1 MDIFLD
7 VIVPFIA
14 GLGTFLIGCKL
25 LSDNIE
31 MLANNKIKGLF
42 NKSSK
47 SKLMGV
53 GIGATTTAIVQSSS
67 ATTVLVVGLVNA
79 GVMSLFQATTIIMG
93 ANIGTT
99 VTAFLVSL
107 PIAEIAMLFALIG
120 IFMSMLSKKPVVK
133 TLGIALAGLGLIFIG
148 LGSMSDAM
156 KEIAKPIDDPNT
168 VELEMNFIQKALAS
182 IGNPFLLLLLGIIAT
197 AIVQSSSAM
206 TAIIISMAGSG
217 LVIGNGGNDVLFV
230 ILGTNIG
237 TCITALLSSIGATP
251 NGKRASLIHFMF
263 NFFGSVIFTIIL
275 LIWEDFMDGVLI
287 QLIPDPK
294 MQIAIFHILF
304 NVTCTLVFLPFTNI
318 FVKLSKLVIK
328 DKKQEEIKIINMDE
342 RMLQYPSVAL
352 GQLTREMSR
361 MGYEAINV
369 LDLSINDFLNKT
381 ETNTSIVKETNIKL
395 ELMNKEV
402 IAYLVKISSAQVTYN
417 EEKMISSFHHNLNDI
432 MRIGEIADNI
442 TKYTNGVVKEN
453 LEFSDAVKLE
463 IGKMNE
469 LIKELHLLTDM
480 TFNSRKTDL
489 MDQINSIE
497 EQVDDMRSK
506 LVNDHLDRL
515 KAGKCQP
522 QSSGVFINLV
532 NNLERAA
539 DHLTYIAQSVQ

>member
-120 IFMSMLSKKPVVK
+120 IFMSMLSKKPVFK

-168 VELEMNFIQKALAS
+168 VELEMNFIQKALGS

-304 NVTCTLVFLPFTNI
+304 NVTCTLIFLPFTNI

-539 DHLTYIAQSVQ
+539 DHLTYIAESV

>member
-1 MDIFLD
+1 MDIFLK

-31 MLANNKIKGLF
+31 MLANKKIKGLF

-47 SKLMGV
+47 SKVVGV
-53 GIGATTTAIVQSSS
+53 GIGAATTAIVQSSS

-79 GVMSLFQATTIIMG
+79 GVMSLFQATTVIMG

-120 IFMSMLSKKPVVK
+120 IFMSMLAKKPTIK

-148 LGSMSDAM
+148 LDSMGAAMEGIKDSDVI
-156 KEIAKPIDDPNT
+156 KN
-168 VELEMNFIQKALAS
+168 ALAS
-182 IGNPFLLLLLGIIAT
+182 ISNPVLLLILGVIAT
-197 AIVQSSSAM
+197 AVIQSSSAM
-206 TAIIISMAGSG
+206 TAIIISMVGSG
-217 LVIGNGGNDVLFV
+217 LVIGSGGNSVLFV

-237 TCITALLSSIGATP
+237 TCVTALLSSIGATP
-251 NGKRASLIHFMF
+251 NGRRASLIHFMF
-263 NFFGSVIFTIIL
+263 NFFGSVLFTIVL
-275 LIWEDFMDGVLI
+275 LVWKDFMEGVLMK
-287 QLIPDPK
+287 LIPDAK

-304 NVTCTLVFLPFTNI
+304 NVLCTIIFLPLTKV
-318 FVKLSKLVIK
+318 FVKVSKIIIK
-328 DKKQEEIKIINMDE
+328 DKKQDEIKIINMDD

-352 GQLTREMSR
+352 GQLTKEMSR
-361 MGYEAINV
+361 MSYEAINV
-369 LDLSINDFLNKT
+369 LDLSIQDFLSKSDD
-381 ETNTSIVKETNIKL
+381 NTTLVKETNEKL
-395 ELMNKEV
+395 ELMNKEI
-402 IAYLVKISSAQVTYN
+402 IAYLVKISSAQVTFE
-417 EEKMISSFHHNLNDI
+417 EEKIISAFHHNLNDI

-442 TKYTNGVVKEN
+442 TKYTKGVIEDN

-463 IGKMNE
+463 IGKMNN
-469 LIKELHLLTDM
+469 LIKELHKLTDM

-489 MDQINSIE
+489 MDQINDIE
-497 EQVDDMRSK
+497 EQVDNMRST

-515 KAGKCQP
+515 KQGKCQP

-539 DHLTYIAQSVQ
+539 DHLTYIAESV

>member
-1 MDIFLD
+1 MNIFFD
-7 VIVPFIA
+7 VIVPFVA

-31 MLANNKIKGLF
+31 MLANKKIKGLF

-47 SKLMGV
+47 SKLVGV
-53 GIGATTTAIVQSSS
+53 GIGAATTAIVQSSS

-120 IFMSMLSKKPVVK
+120 IFMSMLCKNSTMK
-133 TLGIALAGLGLIFIG
+133 TLGVALAGLGLIFIG
-148 LGSMSDAM
+148 LESMGNAMEGIKNSDII
-156 KEIAKPIDDPNT
+156 KN
-168 VELEMNFIQKALAS
+168 ALAS
-182 IGNPFLLLLLGIIAT
+182 ISNPFLLLVLGAFAT
-197 AIVQSSSAM
+197 AVIQSSSAM
-206 TAIIISMAGSG
+206 TAIIISMVGSG
-217 LVIGNGGNDVLFV
+217 LVIGSGGNSVLFV

-263 NFFGSVIFTIIL
+263 NFFGSVLFTVIL
-275 LIWEDFMDGVLI
+275 LLWKDFMDGVLI
-287 QLIPDPK
+287 KLIPDAK

-304 NVTCTLVFLPFTNI
+304 NVLCTIVFLPFTKLFVNI
-318 FVKLSKLVIK
+318 SKIIIK
-328 DKKQEEIKIINMDE
+328 DKKQEVAKIINMDD

-352 GQLTREMSR
+352 GQLTKEMSR
-361 MGYEAINV
+361 MSYEAINV
-369 LDLSINDFLNKT
+369 LNLSIEDFLAKS
-381 ETNTSIVKETNIKL
+381 EDNTKNVKETNIKL
-395 ELMNKEV
+395 ELMNKEI
-402 IAYLVKISSAQVTYN
+402 IAYLVKISSAQVTF
-417 EEKMISSFHHNLNDI
+417 EDEKTISAFHHNLNDI

-442 TKYTNGVVKEN
+442 TKYTNGVVNES

-469 LIKELHLLTDM
+469 LIKELHKLTDM

-489 MDQINSIE
+489 MNQINDIE
-497 EQVDDMRSK
+497 EQVDNMRSK

-515 KAGKCQP
+515 KQGKCQP

-539 DHLTYIAQSVQ
+539 DHLTYIAESVQ

>member
-1 MDIFLD
+1 MNIFLD

-47 SKLMGV
+47 SKLVGV

-79 GVMSLFQATTIIMG
+79 GVMSLFQATTVIMG

-120 IFMSMLSKKPVVK
+120 IFMSMLCKKPMSK
-133 TLGIALAGLGLIFIG
+133 ILGIALAGLGLIFIG

-156 KEIAKPIDDPNT
+156 EGVKNSPVIVDILK
-168 VELEMNFIQKALAS
+168 S
-182 IGNPFLLLLLGIIAT
+182 ISNPFLLLTLGAVAT
-197 AIVQSSSAM
+197 AVVQSSSAM
-206 TAIIISMAGSG
+206 TAILISMVGSG
-217 LVIGNGGNDVLFV
+217 LAIGNGGNSVLFV
-230 ILGTNIG
+230 VLGTNIG
-237 TCITALLSSIGATP
+237 TCITALLSSIGATA
-251 NGKRASLIHFMF
+251 NGRRASLIHFMF
-263 NFFGSVIFTIIL
+263 NFFGSIVFTFVL
-275 LIWEDFMDGVLI
+275 LIWKGFMDNVLV
-287 QLIPDPK
+287 QFIPDPK
-294 MQIAIFHILF
+294 LQIAIFHILF
-304 NVTCTLVFLPFTNI
+304 NVICTIIFLPLTNV
-318 FVKLSKLVIK
+318 FVKISKLIIR
-328 DKKQEEIKIINMDE
+328 DKKVAKHTLIKMDE

-352 GQLTREMSR
+352 GQLTKEISR

-369 LDLSINDFLNKT
+369 FNLSIEDFLQKC
-381 ETNTSIVKETNIKL
+381 EDNTSKIKETNETL
-395 ELMNKEV
+395 ELMNKEI
-402 IAYLVKISSAQVTYN
+402 IAYLVDISNAQVSYN
-417 EEKMISSFHHNLNDI
+417 EEQMISSFHHNLNDI

-442 TKYTNGVVKEN
+442 TKYNSSVVKEG
-453 LEFSDAVKLE
+453 LEFSERVIQE
-463 IGKMNE
+463 IGRMKD
-469 LIKELHLLTDM
+469 LINKLYKFTDM

-489 MDQINSIE
+489 ISEIDELEDQIDN
-497 EQVDDMRSK
+497 MRTQ

-515 KAGKCQP
+515 KVGKCQP

-539 DHLTYIAQSVQ
+539 DHLTYIAESVK

>member
-539 DHLTYIAQSVQ
+539 DHLTYIAESV

>member
-1 MDIFLD
+1 MNIFFD
-7 VIVPFIA
+7 VLVPIIA

-31 MLANNKIKGLF
+31 MLANNKIKNLF

-47 SKLMGV
+47 SKIVGV
-53 GIGATTTAIVQSSS
+53 GIGAATTAIVQSSS
-67 ATTVLVVGLVNA
+67 ATTVLIVGLVNA

-107 PIAEIAMLFALIG
+107 PISEIAMLFALIG
-120 IFMSMLSKKPVVK
+120 IFTSMLSKKDTIK

-148 LGSMSDAM
+148 LESMGNAM
-156 KEIAKPIDDPNT
+156 EGIKNSEIIKD
-168 VELEMNFIQKALAS
+168 VLAS
-182 IGNPFLLLLLGIIAT
+182 ISNPFLLLIIGVIAT
-197 AIVQSSSAM
+197 AVIQSSSAM
-206 TAIIISMAGSG
+206 TAILISMVGSG
-217 LVIGNGGNDVLFV
+217 IVIGNGGNSILFV
-230 ILGTNIG
+230 VLGTNIG
-237 TCITALLSSIGATP
+237 TCVTALLSSIGATP
-251 NGKRASLIHFMF
+251 NGRRASLIHFMF
-263 NFFGSVIFTIIL
+263 NFLGSVVFVIVL
-275 LIWEDFMDGVLI
+275 LLWKDFMEGVLMRF
-287 QLIPDPK
+287 IPDAK

-304 NVTCTLVFLPFTNI
+304 NVLCTLIFLPLTNI
-318 FVKLSKLVIK
+318 FVKVSKLIIK
-328 DKKQEEIKIINMDE
+328 DIKQEQVKIINMDD

-361 MGYEAINV
+361 MSYEAVDV
-369 LDLSINDFLNKT
+369 LSLSISDFLNKS
-381 ETNTSIVKETNIKL
+381 EENTARVKETNEKL
-395 ELMNKEV
+395 ELMNKEI
-402 IAYLVKISSAQVTYN
+402 IAYLVKISSAQVTFS

-442 TKYTNGVVKEN
+442 TKYTKGVIEDS

-463 IGKMNE
+463 ISKMND
-469 LIKELHLLTDM
+469 LIKELHKLTDM

-497 EQVDDMRSK
+497 EEVDNMRSK

-515 KAGKCQP
+515 KQGKCQP

-539 DHLTYIAQSVQ
+539 DHLTYIAESV

>member
-1 MDIFLD
+1 MNIFLD

-47 SKLMGV
+47 SKLAGV

-133 TLGIALAGLGLIFIG
+133 TLGVALAGLGLIFIG

-156 KEIAKPIDDPNT
+156 KVIAKPIDDPNT
-168 VELEMNFIQKALAS
+168 VEIEMNFIQKALGS
-182 IGNPFLLLLLGIIAT
+182 IGNPFLLLLLGIVAT

-206 TAIIISMAGSG
+206 TAIIISMVGSG

-230 ILGTNIG
+230 VLGTNIG

-251 NGKRASLIHFMF
+251 NGRRASLIHFMF
-263 NFFGSVIFTIIL
+263 NFFGSIIFTFIL
-275 LIWEDFMDGVLI
+275 LIWDNFMDGILI
-287 QLIPDPK
+287 KLIPDAK

-304 NVTCTLVFLPFTNI
+304 NLTCTIIFLPLTNM
-318 FVKLSKLVIK
+318 FVKASKLLIR
-328 DKKQEEIKIINMDE
+328 DKKQQKHSLIKMDE

-352 GQLTREMSR
+352 GQLTKEISR
-361 MGYEAINV
+361 IGYEAINV
-369 LDLSINDFLNKT
+369 FNLSIEDFLQKS
-381 ETNTSIVKETNIKL
+381 EDNTSKIKETNEML
-395 ELMNKEV
+395 ELMDKEI
-402 IAYLVKISSAQVTYN
+402 IAYLVDISSAQVSYH
-417 EEKMISSFHHNLNDI
+417 EEQMISSFHHNLNDI

-442 TKYTNGVVKEN
+442 TKYNSSVVKEG
-453 LEFSDAVKLE
+453 LEFSERVIQE
-463 IGKMNE
+463 IGRMKD
-469 LIKELHLLTDM
+469 LINKLYKFTDM

-489 MDQINSIE
+489 ISEIDELEDQIDN
-497 EQVDDMRSK
+497 MRTQ
-506 LVNDHLDRL
+506 LVNDHLSRL
-515 KAGKCQP
+515 KVGKCQP

-539 DHLTYIAQSVQ
+539 DHLTYIAESVK

>member
-120 IFMSMLSKKPVVK
+120 IFMSMLSKKPVFK

-168 VELEMNFIQKALAS
+168 VELEMNFIQKALGS

-275 LIWEDFMDGVLI
+275 LIWKDFMDGVLI
-287 QLIPDPK
+287 RLIPDPK

-304 NVTCTLVFLPFTNI
+304 NVTCTLIFLPFTNI

-539 DHLTYIAQSVQ
+539 DHLTYIAESV

>member
-1 MDIFLD
+1 MNIFLD
-7 VIVPFIA
+7 VIVPFVA

-47 SKLMGV
+47 SKLVGV

-67 ATTVLVVGLVNA
+67 ATTVLIVGLVNA
-79 GVMSLFQATTIIMG
+79 GVMSLFQATTVIMG

-148 LGSMSDAM
+148 LDAM
-156 KEIAKPIDDPNT
+156 SEAMKTVSESGIID
-168 VELEMNFIQKALAS
+168 KALAS
-182 IGNPFLLLLLGIIAT
+182 ISNPILLLLLGMVAT

-206 TAIIISMAGSG
+206 TAIIISMVGSG
-217 LVIGNGGNDVLFV
+217 LVIGSGGNSVLFV

-237 TCITALLSSIGATP
+237 TCITALLSSIGATT

-275 LIWEDFMDGVLI
+275 LLWSDFMEGVLMK
-287 QLIPDPK
+287 LIPDAK
-294 MQIAIFHILF
+294 MQVAVFHILF
-304 NVTCTLVFLPFTNI
+304 NVLCTAIFLPLTKV
-318 FVKLSKLVIK
+318 FVKISQFIIK
-328 DKKQEEIKIINMDE
+328 DKKQEEIKIINMDD

-352 GQLTREMSR
+352 GQLTKEMSR
-361 MGYEAINV
+361 MSYEAINV
-369 LDLSINDFLNKT
+369 LDLSIEDFLSKSEN
-381 ETNTSIVKETNIKL
+381 NTSYVKETNNKL
-395 ELMNKEV
+395 ELMNKEI
-402 IAYLVKISSAQVTYN
+402 IAYLVKISSAQVTFN
-417 EEKMISSFHHNLNDI
+417 EEQMISSFHHNLNDI

-442 TKYTNGVVKEN
+442 TKYTNGVVKDN

-469 LIKELHLLTDM
+469 LIKELHKLTDM

-489 MDQINSIE
+489 MGQINEIE
-497 EQVDDMRSK
+497 EQVDNMRSK

-515 KAGKCQP
+515 KQGKCQP

-539 DHLTYIAQSVQ
+539 DHLTYIAESV

>member
-1 MDIFLD
+1 MNIFLD

-120 IFMSMLSKKPVVK
+120 IFMSMLSKKPVIK

-168 VELEMNFIQKALAS
+168 VELEMNFIQKALGS
-182 IGNPFLLLLLGIIAT
+182 IGNPFLLLLLGIVAT

-275 LIWEDFMDGVLI
+275 LIWKDFMDGVLI

-318 FVKLSKLVIK
+318 FVKLSKLIIK
-328 DKKQEEIKIINMDE
+328 DKKQEEIKIIHMDE

-381 ETNTSIVKETNIKL
+381 ENNTSVVKETNIKL

-442 TKYTNGVVKEN
+442 TKYTNGVVKDN
-453 LEFSDAVKLE
+453 LEFSEAVKLE
-463 IGKMNE
+463 ISKMNG

-497 EQVDDMRSK
+497 EQVDNMRST

-515 KAGKCQP
+515 KVGKCQP
-522 QSSGVFINLV
+522 ESSGVFINLV

-539 DHLTYIAQSVQ
+539 DHLTYIAESV

>member
-1 MDIFLD
+1 MFLN

-31 MLANNKIKGLF
+31 LLANNKIKNLF

-47 SKLMGV
+47 NKLVGV

-79 GVMSLFQATTIIMG
+79 GVMSLLQATTVIMG

-120 IFMSMLSKKPVVK
+120 IFMSMLCKKQVLK

-148 LGSMSDAM
+148 LDMMGAAM
-156 KEIAKPIDDPNT
+156 KFVSEESDIVQN
-168 VELEMNFIQKALAS
+168 ALSS
-182 IGNPFLLLLLGIIAT
+182 ISSPFLLLLIGIVAT
-197 AIVQSSSAM
+197 AVIQSSSAM
-206 TAIIISMAGSG
+206 TAIIISMVGSG
-217 LVIGNGGNDVLFV
+217 LTIGSGGNSVLFV

-237 TCITALLSSIGATP
+237 TCITAILSSIGATT

-275 LIWEDFMDGVLI
+275 LIWKDFMDNILI
-287 QLIPDPK
+287 RFIPDPK
-294 MQIAIFHILF
+294 MQIALFHIAF
-304 NVTCTLVFLPFTNI
+304 NVICTIIFLPLANV
-318 FVKLSKLVIK
+318 FVKLSQIVIK
-328 DKKQEEIKIINMDE
+328 DKKTTEVKIINMDD

-352 GQLTREMSR
+352 GQLTNEMSR
-361 MGYEAINV
+361 MSYEAINILEKSV
-369 LDLSINDFLNKT
+369 DDFLEKSTGNTTLVKD
-381 ETNTSIVKETNIKL
+381 TNHKL
-395 ELMNKEV
+395 ELMNKEI
-402 IAYLVKISSAQVTYN
+402 IAYLVKISNAQVTFN

-442 TKYTNGVVKEN
+442 TKYTDGVIANN
-453 LEFSDAVKLE
+453 LEFSDTVKLE
-463 IGKMNE
+463 IGKMKE
-469 LIKELHLLTDM
+469 LILELHKLTNM

-489 MDQINSIE
+489 MGEINSIE

-515 KAGKCQP
+515 KVGKCQP

-539 DHLTYIAQSVQ
+539 DHLTYIAESV

>member
-1 MDIFLD
+1 MNIFLN

-31 MLANNKIKGLF
+31 MLANKKIKGLF

-47 SKLMGV
+47 SKLVGV

-79 GVMSLFQATTIIMG
+79 GVMSLFQATTVIMG

-120 IFMSMLSKKPVVK
+120 IFMSMLSKKPLVK

-148 LGSMSDAM
+148 LDSMGAAMEGIKNSDTI
-156 KEIAKPIDDPNT
+156 KNI
-168 VELEMNFIQKALAS
+168 LAS
-182 IGNPFLLLLLGIIAT
+182 ISNPILLLVIGALAT
-197 AIVQSSSAM
+197 AVIQSSSAM
-206 TAIIISMAGSG
+206 TAILISMVGSG
-217 LVIGNGGNDVLFV
+217 IIIGTGGNSVLYV
-230 ILGTNIG
+230 VLGTNIG

-251 NGKRASLIHFMF
+251 NGRRASLIHFMF
-263 NFFGSVIFTIIL
+263 NFFGSILFTIVL
-275 LIWEDFMDGVLI
+275 LIWDSFMDDVLS
-287 QLIPDPK
+287 LINSPK

-304 NVTCTLVFLPFTNI
+304 NVTCTIIFLPFTNI
-318 FVKLSKLVIK
+318 FVKLSKLIIK
-328 DKKQEEIKIINMDE
+328 DKKQEIIKIINMDD

-352 GQLTREMSR
+352 GQLTKEMSR
-361 MGYEAINV
+361 MGYEAMNILN
-369 LDLSINDFLNKT
+369 LSIEDFLTKS
-381 ETNTSIVKETNIKL
+381 EDNTQKVKETNEKL
-395 ELMNKEV
+395 ELMNKEI
-402 IAYLVKISSAQVTYN
+402 IAYLVKISSAQVTFE
-417 EEKMISSFHHNLNDI
+417 EEKIISSFHHNLNDI

-442 TKYTNGVVKEN
+442 TKYTNGVIKDS
-453 LEFSDAVKLE
+453 LEFSEAVKLE
-463 IGKMNE
+463 IGKMKE
-469 LIKELHLLTDM
+469 LIIELHKLTDM
-480 TFNSRKTDL
+480 TFNSRKTTL
-489 MDQINSIE
+489 MDQINEIE
-497 EQVDDMRSK
+497 EQVDNMRAK
-506 LVNDHLDRL
+506 LVNDHLERL
-515 KAGKCQP
+515 KAGRCQP

-539 DHLTYIAQSVQ
+539 DHLTYIAQSV

>member
-1 MDIFLD
+1 MDIFLN

-31 MLANNKIKGLF
+31 MLANKKIKSLF

-47 SKLMGV
+47 SKLVGV
-53 GIGATTTAIVQSSS
+53 GIGASTTAIVQSSS

-79 GVMSLFQATTIIMG
+79 GVMSLFQATTVIMG

-107 PIAEIAMLFALIG
+107 PIAEIAMLFSLIG
-120 IFMSMLSKKPVVK
+120 IFMSMLCKKPMWK

-148 LGSMSDAM
+148 LESMGNAMEGIHESDII
-156 KEIAKPIDDPNT
+156 KD
-168 VELEMNFIQKALAS
+168 ALAS
-182 IGNPFLLLLLGIIAT
+182 ISNPLLLLLIGAIAT
-197 AIVQSSSAM
+197 AVIQSSSAM
-206 TAIIISMAGSG
+206 TAIIISMVGSNLIIGSG
-217 LVIGNGGNDVLFV
+217 GNSVLFV

-237 TCITALLSSIGATP
+237 TCITALLSSIGATT

-263 NFFGSVIFTIIL
+263 NFFGSVIFAVIL
-275 LIWEDFMDGVLI
+275 ILWKDFMDGILVK
-287 QLIPDPK
+287 LIPDAK

-304 NVTCTLVFLPFTNI
+304 NVLCTAMFLPLTKV
-318 FVKLSKLVIK
+318 FVKLSEWVVK
-328 DKKQEEIKIINMDE
+328 DKKVETVKIINMDD
-342 RMLQYPSVAL
+342 RMLEYPSVAL
-352 GQLTREMSR
+352 GQLTKEMSR
-361 MGYEAINV
+361 MSYEAINI
-369 LDLSINDFLNKT
+369 LNLSIEDFLDKVEDHT
-381 ETNTSIVKETNIKL
+381 IQVKDTIQNL
-395 ELMNKEV
+395 ELMNKEI
-402 IAYLVKISSAQVTYN
+402 IAYLVKISSAQVTFS
-417 EEKMISSFHHNLNDI
+417 EEKIISSFHHNLNDI

-442 TKYTNGVVKEN
+442 TKYTNGVVKNN
-453 LEFSDAVKLE
+453 LEFSDTVKLE
-463 IGKMNE
+463 IGKMKE
-469 LIKELHLLTDM
+469 LIIELHKLTDM

-489 MDQINSIE
+489 MDQINDIE
-497 EQVDDMRSK
+497 EQVDNMRSK

-539 DHLTYIAQSVQ
+539 DHLTYIAESV

>member
-1 MDIFLD
+1 MNIFLN

-31 MLANNKIKGLF
+31 MLANKKIKGLF

-47 SKLMGV
+47 SKVVGV
-53 GIGATTTAIVQSSS
+53 GIGAATTAIVQSSS

-79 GVMSLFQATTIIMG
+79 GVMSLFQATTVIMG

-120 IFMSMLSKKPVVK
+120 IFMSMLSKKPLVK
-133 TLGIALAGLGLIFIG
+133 TLGVALAGLGLIFIG
-148 LGSMSDAM
+148 LDSMGAAMEGIKNSDAI
-156 KEIAKPIDDPNT
+156 KNI
-168 VELEMNFIQKALAS
+168 LAS
-182 IGNPFLLLLLGIIAT
+182 ISNPILLLVIGALAT
-197 AIVQSSSAM
+197 AVIQSSSAM
-206 TAIIISMAGSG
+206 TAILISMVGSG
-217 LVIGNGGNDVLFV
+217 LIIGTGGNSVLYV
-230 ILGTNIG
+230 VLGTNIG

-251 NGKRASLIHFMF
+251 NGRRASLIHFMF
-263 NFFGSVIFTIIL
+263 NFFGSILFTIVL
-275 LIWEDFMDGVLI
+275 LIWDSFMDDVLS
-287 QLIPDPK
+287 LINSPK

-304 NVTCTLVFLPFTNI
+304 NVTCTIIFLPFTNI
-318 FVKLSKLVIK
+318 FVKISQIVIK
-328 DKKQEEIKIINMDE
+328 DKKQEVIKIINMDD

-352 GQLTREMSR
+352 GQLTKEMSR
-361 MGYEAINV
+361 MGYEAMNILN
-369 LDLSINDFLNKT
+369 LSIEDFLTKS
-381 ETNTSIVKETNIKL
+381 EDNTQKVKETNEKL
-395 ELMNKEV
+395 ELMNKEI
-402 IAYLVKISSAQVTYN
+402 IAYLVKISSAQVTFE
-417 EEKMISSFHHNLNDI
+417 EEKIISSFHHNLNDI

-442 TKYTNGVVKEN
+442 TKYTNGVIKDS

-463 IGKMNE
+463 IGRMKE
-469 LIKELHLLTDM
+469 LIIELHKLTDQ

-489 MDQINSIE
+489 MTQINEIE
-497 EQVDDMRSK
+497 DEVDNMRAK
-506 LVNDHLDRL
+506 LVNDHLERL
-515 KAGKCQP
+515 KAGRCQP

-539 DHLTYIAQSVQ
+539 DHLTYIAQSV

>member
-120 IFMSMLSKKPVVK
+120 IFMSMLSKKPVFK

-168 VELEMNFIQKALAS
+168 VELEMNFIQKALGS

-275 LIWEDFMDGVLI
+275 LIWKDFMDGVLI
-287 QLIPDPK
+287 RLIPDPK

-539 DHLTYIAQSVQ
+539 DHLTYIAESV

>member
-1 MDIFLD
+1 MNIFLD

-53 GIGATTTAIVQSSS
+53 GIGASTTAIVQSSS

-79 GVMSLFQATTIIMG
+79 GVMSLFQATTVIMG

-133 TLGIALAGLGLIFIG
+133 ILGIALAGLGLIFIG

-168 VELEMNFIQKALAS
+168 IEVEMNFIQKALGS
-182 IGNPFLLLLLGIIAT
+182 IGNPFLLLLLGIVAT

-237 TCITALLSSIGATP
+237 TCITAILSSIGATP

-263 NFFGSVIFTIIL
+263 NFFGSIIFTIVL
-275 LIWEDFMDGVLI
+275 LIWQDFMDGVLVT
-287 QLIPDPK
+287 LIPDPK
-294 MQIAIFHILF
+294 MQIAVFHILF
-304 NVTCTLVFLPFTNI
+304 NVICTMLFLPFTNV
-318 FVKLSKLVIK
+318 FVKLSKLIIK
-328 DKKQEEIKIINMDE
+328 DKKAVKKQIIYMDE

-352 GQLTREMSR
+352 GQLTKEMSR

-369 LDLSINDFLNKT
+369 LNLSISDFLSKSEDNTPTVKD
-381 ETNTSIVKETNIKL
+381 TNSKL

-442 TKYTNGVVKEN
+442 TKYTNGVLKDN
-453 LEFSDAVKLE
+453 LEFSEAVKLE
-463 IGKMNE
+463 IGKMND
-469 LIKELHLLTDM
+469 LIIELHKLTDM
-480 TFNSRKTDL
+480 TFISRKTDL
-489 MDQINSIE
+489 MDQINAIE
-497 EQVDDMRSK
+497 DQVDNMRST

-515 KAGKCQP
+515 KVGKCQP
-522 QSSGVFINLV
+522 ESSGVFINLV

-539 DHLTYIAQSVQ
+539 DHLTYIAESV